1 MYLQSLAKYTFQYF
15 IVLSGFASFVMW
27 NGGVVLGKY
36 ALSSS
41 QRSLTISGDKSN
53 HIATLHLPQ
62 MLYIWPYFAFFSFP
76 ILIPIAMAAAI
87 KSRPVNLITIWNK
100 APRLWVIS
108 IFLIVSTIVVH
119 FNTIIHPFSLADN
132 RHYIFY
138 VFKILRRSWMN
149 KYLAIPV
156 YVGCGSLVID
166 ALHQPKLLPV
176 STETTPI
183 NTRQIDA
190 TTDELQERDCRIGFS
205 IVWLATSTLCLV
217 TAPLVEPRY
226 FIVPW
231 VIWRLQVGSQYLK
244 IDPNPPQNHPTR
256 NPNLKESVWARMRQ
270 PSTWLWLETLWFLL
284 VNAITC
290 YLFLQRTFEW
300 PQEPGRKQR
309 FMW

>member
-1 MYLQSLAKYTFQYF
+1 
-15 IVLSGFASFVMW
+15 
-27 NGGVVLGKY
+27 VLGKY
-36 ALSSS
+36 ALYSN
-41 QRSLTISGDKSN
+41 QCSLTISGDKSN

-87 KSRPVNLITIWNK
+87 KSRTVNLITIWNK
-100 APRLWVIS
+100 TPRLWVIS
-108 IFLIVSTIVVH
+108 VFLIVSTIVVH

-132 RHYIFY
+132 RHYVFY

-156 YVGCGSLVID
+156 YVGCGLLVID
-166 ALHQPKLLPV
+166 VLHRRESLPD
-176 STETTPI
+176 STGTAPI

-190 TTDELQERDCRIGFS
+190 KTDKLKERDCSIGFS

-231 VIWRLQVGSQYLK
+231 VMWRLQVGSQVLK
-244 IDPNPPQNHPTR
+244 IDPNPPQKHPPG
-256 NPNLKESVWARMRQ
+256 NSNLKETVWARMRY

-290 YLFLQRTFEW
+290 YLFLRRTFEW
-300 PQEPGRKQR
+300 QQEPGRKQR